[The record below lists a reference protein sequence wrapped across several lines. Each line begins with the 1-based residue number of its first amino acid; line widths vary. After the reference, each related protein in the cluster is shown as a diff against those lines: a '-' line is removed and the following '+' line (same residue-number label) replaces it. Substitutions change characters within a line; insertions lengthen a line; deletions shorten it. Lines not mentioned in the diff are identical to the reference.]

1 MTREEELITRWID
14 GELGTE
20 EEIEFN
26 KLYKLNP
33 DYYDALIEDSKLSQE
48 LLRSTFDA
56 EKEVPYGDFFNHQ
69 IRKKIHEDNSNASSS
84 TGVLFDMLTWLR
96 SPFTWAAAV
105 CFIALIVIGPQSGVN
120 TENNS
125 IVSTYSPDPS
135 VSIVSAEFNEQ
146 ANATVIVLEG
156 LEPVPD
162 ETDFN
167 DNHITSYDR
176 EGPPGF
182 VQFYNNN
189 DKLVYILETDEYGQ
203 PNIFQSLVED
213 LIIIR

>member
-20 EEIEFN
+20 EETEFN
-26 KLYKLNP
+26 KLYKLKS

-105 CFIALIVIGPQSGVN
+105 CFIALIVIGPQSGVT

-167 DNHITSYDR
+167 ENHITSYDR

-203 PNIFQSLVED
+203 PNIF
-213 LIIIR
+213 

>member
-20 EEIEFN
+20 EETEFN
-26 KLYKLNP
+26 KLYKLKP

-96 SPFTWAAAV
+96 SPFTWAAAI

-162 ETDFN
+162 DTDFN
-167 DNHITSYDR
+167 ENHITSYDR

-203 PNIFQSLVED
+203 PNIF
-213 LIIIR
+213 

>member
-20 EEIEFN
+20 EETDFN
-26 KLYKLNP
+26 KLYKLKP

-56 EKEVPYGDFFNHQ
+56 EKEVPHGDFFNHQ

-105 CFIALIVIGPQSGVN
+105 CFIALIVIGPQSGVT

-125 IVSTYSPDPS
+125 IVSTYSPDL
-135 VSIVSAEFNEQ
+135 
-146 ANATVIVLEG
+146 TVPL
-156 LEPVPD
+156 
-162 ETDFN
+162 
-167 DNHITSYDR
+167 
-176 EGPPGF
+176 
-182 VQFYNNN
+182 
-189 DKLVYILETDEYGQ
+189 
-203 PNIFQSLVED
+203 
-213 LIIIR
+213 